1 MLHTFKLY
9 GSRIALDTD
18 SGAVHLL
25 DALAFDMLRYLE
37 FPLEKNCLSTLRYD
51 LARYESADVSATF
64 AAFEKMNKDGVF
76 CSEGGVDNKY
86 VSNCKGKVE
95 SDTTV
100 EYIAARPVFATDVLR
115 AVESGAKVV
124 DIACTDGFVAV
135 EDMDIVDSELERI
148 AKDIAKRRLG
158 KIAEP
163 DFDFVP
169 FTVNTAR
176 DENGYLRITDG
187 SILELFRNEQKTAES
202 TFKRKC
208 AECGLM
214 LITLE

>member
-76 CSEGGVDNKY
+76 CSDGGVDNKY
-86 VSNCKGKVE
+86 VSNCKGKVA

-158 KIAEP
+158 KIADP

-187 SILELFRNEQKTAES
+187 AILELFRNEQKTAES